1 MAVLVLAAL
10 ADPVRREIVELLAA
24 GEAGAGE
31 IAERFPVTRPAV
43 SRHLRVL
50 REAGLV
56 TSEVRAQRRVYRLQR
71 APLAELDAWLE
82 RFRPL
87 PGGAAPR
94 RRPCPPVSPT
104 GSTRSTPRSGAAG
117 AVAPPRMERPMTT
130 EQQADDGSRLVVL
143 RREYP
148 DPIDDVWAALTESE
162 RHGAL
167 DRHVHRSRPRRAAA
181 SSSRMTGEVDAGGE
195 VAPPVTVPIVE
206 CDPPRRLVLD
216 IPEAETGPGASP

>member
-1 MAVLVLAAL
+1 MLAAL

-56 TSEVRAQRRVYRLQR
+56 TSEVRAQRRVYRLER

-87 PGGAAPR
+87 PGRGSPAPAVPTGLANRLDALDTEIRRGR
-94 RRPCPPVSPT
+94 RRRTPEN
-104 GSTRSTPRSGAAG
+104 GEAHDDRSAG
-117 AVAPPRMERPMTT
+117 
-130 EQQADDGSRLVVL
+130 
-143 RREYP
+143 
-148 DPIDDVWAALTESE
+148 
-162 RHGAL
+162 
-167 DRHVHRSRPRRAAA
+167 
-181 SSSRMTGEVDAGGE
+181 
-195 VAPPVTVPIVE
+195 
-206 CDPPRRLVLD
+206 
-216 IPEAETGPGASP
+216 

>member
-1 MAVLVLAAL
+1 VLVLAAL

-56 TSEVRAQRRVYRLQR
+56 TSEVRAQRRVYRLER

-87 PGGAAPR
+87 SGRDGPAVPSVPPGLANRLDALDTEIRRGR
-94 RRPCPPVSPT
+94 RRRTPENGDVHDD
-104 GSTRSTPRSGAAG
+104 RSAG
-117 AVAPPRMERPMTT
+117 
-130 EQQADDGSRLVVL
+130 
-143 RREYP
+143 
-148 DPIDDVWAALTESE
+148 
-162 RHGAL
+162 
-167 DRHVHRSRPRRAAA
+167 
-181 SSSRMTGEVDAGGE
+181 
-195 VAPPVTVPIVE
+195 
-206 CDPPRRLVLD
+206 
-216 IPEAETGPGASP
+216 